1 MLASRTRFPGACSAQ
16 RGFSLLE
23 MMVAL
28 AILTAVIGVA
38 VDGLTQMQRRDFAE
52 HSKTDT
58 VQEARDFTDQMVR
71 DLHDV
76 GYPPRVVF
84 VGRPQCTGVS
94 SQNIS
99 CSLMAFSPT
108 QIQYEGDLDGTGI
121 IYEVFMQLAVPASG
135 KCPCILQRGVVPK
148 AAWLLN
154 NAAPTY
160 YTELNGVLN
169 SGDGAGG
176 TAYGVSLPGSGSYS
190 TYATAPV
197 FQAWDINANPVGT
210 CPTATTITCSSIDSI
225 QITVNVAPNFADPQ
239 TQTYPVYSITSKAR
253 VNNAQDDSG
262 DVCTGTCP

>member
-1 MLASRTRFPGACSAQ
+1 MPTGQTRFPGACSGQ

-38 VDGLTQMQRRDFAE
+38 VNGLTQMQRRDFAE
-52 HSKTDT
+52 HSKTDA

-84 VGRPQCTGVS
+84 VNKPACTGVS

-121 IYEVFMQLAVPASG
+121 VYEVFMQLAVPASG

-148 AAWLLN
+148 AKWLLN

-176 TAYGVSLPGSGSYS
+176 TTYGVSLPGHGSYS
-190 TYATAPV
+190 TYATAPI
-197 FQAWDINANPVGT
+197 FQAWDINASPVGN
-210 CPTATTITCSSIDSI
+210 CSGATACSSIDSL
-225 QITVNVAPNFADPQ
+225 QITVNVAPNFEDPQ
-239 TQTYPVYSITSKAR
+239 TQIFPVYSITSKAR
-253 VNNAQDDSG
+253 VNNAQDD
-262 DVCTGTCP
+262 TGTIIP

>member
-1 MLASRTRFPGACSAQ
+1 MSAAPTRFPVAGYGQ

-23 MMVAL
+23 MMVSL
-28 AILTAVIGVA
+28 AILTVVIGVA
-38 VDGLTQMQRRDFAE
+38 VNGLTEMQRRDFAE

-58 VQEARDFTDQMVR
+58 VQEARDFVDQMVR

-84 VGRPQCTGVS
+84 KNKPQCSLATSV
-94 SQNIS
+94 NVS
-99 CSLMAFSPT
+99 CSLVSFSPT
-108 QIQYEGDLDGTGI
+108 QIQYEGDLDGTGT
-121 IYEVFMQLAVPASG
+121 IYEVFMNLQAPPSG
-135 KCPCILQRGVVPK
+135 KCPCILQRGVVTK
-148 AAWLLN
+148 ATWLGN
-154 NAAPTY
+154 GNPPTY

-176 TAYGVSLPGSGSYS
+176 TTFGVSLSGPGSYS
-190 TYATAPV
+190 SYDRAPI
-197 FQAWDINANPVGT
+197 FQAWDIDANPVPN
-210 CPTATTITCSSIDSI
+210 CVDATTCSSIDSI

-262 DVCTGTCP
+262 TIIP

>member
-1 MLASRTRFPGACSAQ
+1 MLASRTHFPRVCSAL

-84 VGRPQCTGVS
+84 VNKPLCTS
-94 SQNIS
+94 ASNIS
-99 CSLMAFSPT
+99 CSLMSFRPT
-108 QIQYEGDLDGTGI
+108 QIQYEGDLDGTGT
-121 IYEVFMQLAVPASG
+121 IYEVFMQLWVPASG
-135 KCPCILQRGVVPK
+135 TCPCRLQRGVVPK
-148 AAWLLN
+148 AVWLLN
-154 NAAPTY
+154 NAQPTY

-176 TAYGVSLPGSGSYS
+176 TTYGVSLPGSGSYS

-197 FQAWDINANPVGT
+197 FQAWDINASPVGI
-210 CPTATTITCSSIDSI
+210 CAGATNCSSIDSI
-225 QITVNVAPNFADPQ
+225 QITVNVAPDFADPQ
-239 TQTYPVYSITSKAR
+239 TQTFPVYSITSKAR

-262 DVCTGTCP
+262 TVIP

>member
-1 MLASRTRFPGACSAQ
+1 MPASHTRFPRACSAQ

-23 MMVAL
+23 MIVAL

-38 VDGLTQMQRRDFAE
+38 VNGLIQMQRRDFAE
-52 HSKTDT
+52 HSKTDV

-84 VGRPQCTGVS
+84 VGRPQCTGHS
-94 SQNIS
+94 NIS
-99 CSLMAFSPT
+99 CSLVSYSPT
-108 QIQYEGDLDGTGI
+108 QIQYEGDLDGTGT

-135 KCPCILQRGVVPK
+135 KCPCVLQRGVISK
-148 AAWLLN
+148 AQWIASG
-154 NAAPTY
+154 AQPPY

-169 SGDGAGG
+169 SGDGVGG
-176 TAYGVSLPGSGSYS
+176 STYTISLPGSGSYS
-190 TYATAPV
+190 TYATAPI
-197 FQAWDINANPVGT
+197 FQAWDINAGAVGT
-210 CPTATTITCSSIDSI
+210 CPTATTTSCSSIDSI
-225 QITVNVAPNFADPQ
+225 QITVNVASNFADPQ
-239 TQTYPVYSITSKAR
+239 TQIFPVYSITSKAR

>member
-1 MLASRTRFPGACSAQ
+1 MPAEQRRYPGAGFAQ

-28 AILTAVIGVA
+28 AILTAVIGIA

-135 KCPCILQRGVVPK
+135 KCPCVLQRGVVPK
-148 AAWLLN
+148 AAWLASN
-154 NAAPTY
+154 SPPTY

-176 TAYGVSLPGSGSYS
+176 TTYGVSLPGSGSYS

-197 FQAWDINANPVGT
+197 FQAWDINASPVGN
-210 CPTATTITCSSIDSI
+210 CSTATACSSIDSI
-225 QITVNVAPNFADPQ
+225 QITVNVAPHFEDPQ
-239 TQTYPVYSITSKAR
+239 TQTFPVYSITSKAR

-262 DVCTGTCP
+262 IVIP

>member
-1 MLASRTRFPGACSAQ
+1 
-16 RGFSLLE
+16 

-28 AILTAVIGVA
+28 AILTVVIGIA

-52 HSKTDT
+52 HSKTDA

-84 VGRPQCTGVS
+84 VGRPQCSLTTSV
-94 SQNIS
+94 NIS
-99 CSLMAFSPT
+99 CSLISFSPT
-108 QIQYEGDLDGTGI
+108 QIKYEGDLDGTGTV
-121 IYEVFMQLAVPASG
+121 YQVWMNLQAPASG
-135 KCPCILQRGVVPK
+135 KCPCILQRGVIRKVDALAGGTPD
-148 AAWLLN
+148 
-154 NAAPTY
+154 Y

-176 TAYGVSLPGSGSYS
+176 TYGVSLPGDGSYS

-197 FQAWDINANPVGT
+197 FQAWDINAGAVGN
-210 CPTATTITCSSIDSI
+210 CPTATTTSCSSIDSI
-225 QITVNVAPNFADPQ
+225 QITVNVASKFADPQ
-239 TQTYPVYSITSKAR
+239 TQIFPVYSITSKAR